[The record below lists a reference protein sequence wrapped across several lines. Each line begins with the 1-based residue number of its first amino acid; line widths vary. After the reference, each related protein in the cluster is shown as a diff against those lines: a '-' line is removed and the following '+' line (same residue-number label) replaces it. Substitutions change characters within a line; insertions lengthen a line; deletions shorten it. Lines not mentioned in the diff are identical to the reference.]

1 MAQDSDDQTDDSS
14 TEEEAPDDRI
24 QRVIRRGTT
33 GDRTGRMDERERGP
47 GSGDGRSEWQDSG
60 DTPEDTGSPDDGE
73 FLSISRRRM
82 MQSAAAAGAGTTFAG
97 TAGGDKH
104 FEERF
109 ELDGFTE
116 GWVGL
121 APEEIEGEENPTLE
135 LEVGETYVVEWI
147 NADGVPHDFVIL
159 DAEGNEIVGTE
170 IMSDEGE
177 SLELEFE
184 ATEEMAEY
192 YCSVHPAE
200 MRGDI
205 ELVDVDPVDPE
216 EIRLVEPGP
225 TVGLETVA
233 ENLTAP
239 VDLDQPVGDERR
251 FVVDQPG
258 QIYVLEDD
266 ELQEE
271 PFLDIEDRIP
281 QLGIENGE
289 GFDERGVLGLAFHP
303 EFEDNGRFFVRY
315 SGHRGEVT
323 PANWSHT
330 FVVAEFQA
338 DDDGHADPDSERRL
352 LEIPQPQFNHNA
364 GPLEFGPDGYLY
376 VAVGDGGDADDTGPG
391 HVQDWY
397 GENEGGNGQNVT
409 DTMLGGMLRID
420 VDEEAEDKPYAIPED
435 NPFAV
440 VDEEAPDDKDED
452 EDDENENEGNDDA
465 TVAVSDHPDL
475 GEILVDGDGFTL
487 YMFDEDPQGE
497 DESACHDECV
507 EAWPPLTVE
516 EDQEPEAGEGVGA
529 QLTTFERED
538 GETQVAADG
547 WPVYYFANDEKP
559 GMANGQAAEDVWWV
573 LRPDGDPIREEM
585 PAIDD
590 DLPEE
595 VPDVDG
601 IAEYWAWGM
610 RNPWGMSFTEEG
622 EFLVADVGQLLFEI
636 VNHVRGGGNY
646 GWNVKE
652 GVHCFDT
659 ENPGQPP
666 EECPDEV
673 PEEIGGGEP
682 LIDPVI
688 EYPQEYGVQNLGSA
702 IIGGD
707 IYRGDDVE
715 GLEGAYVFADWSQL
729 FAEPLGRMYVSYPPD
744 GWPDDPD
751 AVPEE
756 SLQDQGEEQPF
767 FQEERWGEIWP
778 MEELDIVADEE
789 LLRDEQPD
797 GEEEIDRLE
806 QFVLAVEPDAEGN
819 LYVLTQEVPEPF
831 GDTGRVLRIV
841 PPDEIDD
848 EEDENDGNNDE
859 EDENDGNG
867 DHEDG

>member
-1 MAQDSDDQTDDSS
+1 MAQDSADQTDDSTTDGS
-14 TEEEAPDDRI
+14 DDRI
-24 QRVIRRGTT
+24 EQVVRRGWD
-33 GDRTGRMDERERGP
+33 GGQPGRANERERDAESEQKQKP
-47 GSGDGRSEWQDSG
+47 DERKLPDESG
-60 DTPEDTGSPDDGE
+60 
-73 FLSISRRRM
+73 FLSLSRRRM
-82 MQSAAAAGAGTTFAG
+82 MQTAAAAGAGATFAG
-97 TAGGDKH
+97 SASGDEH
-104 FEERF
+104 VAERF

-116 GWVGL
+116 NWVGL

-135 LEVGETYVVEWI
+135 LEVGETYVVEWT

-159 DAEGNEIVGTE
+159 DADGNEIVGTE

-205 ELVDVDPVDPE
+205 ELVDVDPEDPDE
-216 EIRLVEPGP
+216 VRLVEPGP

-233 ENLTAP
+233 ENLVAP
-239 VDLDQPVGDERR
+239 VDLAQPEGDDRR

-258 QIYVLEDD
+258 RIYVLEDD

-281 QLGIENGE
+281 ELGIENGE

-303 EFEDNGRFFVRY
+303 EFEENGRFFVRY
-315 SGHRGEVT
+315 SGHRGLVT

-330 FVVAEFQA
+330 FVVAEFQV
-338 DDDGHADPDSERRL
+338 DDDGQADPDSERRIM
-352 LEIPQPQFNHNA
+352 EIPQPQFNHNA

-376 VAVGDGGDADDTGPG
+376 IAVGDGGDADDTGPG
-391 HVQDWY
+391 HPRDWY
-397 GENEGGNGQNVT
+397 DENEGGAGQNVT

-420 VDEEAEDKPYAIPED
+420 VDQEEGGKPYAIPED
-435 NPFAV
+435 NPFAE
-440 VDEEAPDDKDED
+440 VDEEEDPEDKKNDENGNND
-452 EDDENENEGNDDA
+452 NGNDENEDEENDDND
-465 TVAVSDHPDL
+465 VA
-475 GEILVDGDGFTL
+475 
-487 YMFDEDPQGE
+487 
-497 DESACHDECV
+497 
-507 EAWPPLTVE
+507 
-516 EDQEPEAGEGVGA
+516 
-529 QLTTFERED
+529 
-538 GETQVAADG
+538 
-547 WPVYYFANDEKP
+547 
-559 GMANGQAAEDVWWV
+559 
-573 LRPDGDPIREEM
+573 
-585 PAIDD
+585 D
-590 DLPEE
+590 DLPKE
-595 VPDVDG
+595 VPDIEG
-601 IAEYWAWGM
+601 IAEYWAWGL

-622 EFLVADVGQLLFEI
+622 ELLSADVGQLLFEI

-659 ENPGQPP
+659 DNPGQPP

-682 LIDPVI
+682 LVDPVI

-707 IYRGDDVE
+707 IYQGDDIE

-744 GWPDDPD
+744 EWPDDPD

-756 SLQDQGEEQPF
+756 SLQDQGQDQPF

-778 MEELDIVADEE
+778 MEELEVVADEE
-789 LLRDEQPD
+789 LLRDEDQQPER
-797 GEEEIDRLE
+797 EEEIGRLA
-806 QFVLAVEPDAEGN
+806 QYVLAVEPDAEGN
-819 LYVLTQEVPEPF
+819 LYVLTQEVAEPF
-831 GDTGRVLRIV
+831 GDTGRVLRVV
-841 PPDEIDD
+841 PPEEID
-848 EEDENDGNNDE
+848 EEEEENGEDGEND
-859 EDENDGNG
+859 DGSY
-867 DHEDG
+867 